1 MHDLPDLRIYFIFI
15 VLFCIMYPLSKAAPV
30 YANRS
35 GFILSM
41 PSFSIRQ
48 RHRYKDV
55 SAARML
61 L

>member
-15 VLFCIMYPLSKAAPV
+15 ALFCIMYPLSKAAPV

-41 PSFSIRQ
+41 PSFSICQ
-48 RHRYKDV
+48 RHW
-55 SAARML
+55 
-61 L
+61 